1 VPGLP
6 PGFYARW
13 RAQNE
18 SRLLL
23 RERDGTHPPERL
35 LQSVWHHQRLQRD
48 QLQTVDGRTVRVLHP
63 GFWNHEA
70 GPDFRGAVVQIGREK
85 ARSGDI
91 EIDLERRNW
100 KAHQHHGNPAFAN
113 VVLHVVWNAGPGGPN
128 ALPTLALEPFLDA
141 PLNEMQSWAGSAAA
155 PIWPEALQGACCAP
169 LGRLTPEQ
177 SGGLLQ
183 QAALVRFQRKALELE
198 IRARQAGW
206 EQALWEGLFRALG
219 YKQNI
224 WPMQR
229 VAELLPRLNEPGQ
242 SLPAWQARLFGV
254 SGFLG
259 EAHEKSRQHEYIQTL
274 WDHWWRDREKFD
286 EDVLPKT
293 LWRLNGL
300 RPANQPQRRLALAA
314 HWLAWQNFPAR
325 LEGWFTTGPA
335 AAPPP
340 QSLLACL
347 LPPQDDFWSRHWSF
361 QSPRLAKPQPLL
373 GESRAT
379 DLAVNVILPWF
390 WTRARAGRNERLT
403 ELAEERFLAWPAAQD
418 NSLLRLARQ
427 RLLGRQTA
435 GCVKSAASQQGLLQ
449 IVRDFCDHSNAVCA
463 DCSFPDVVGQLLGEG
478 QSVNKRNQDSGG
490 RNQEA

>member
-1 VPGLP
+1 VPGLRP
-6 PGFYARW
+6 DFYAQW

-23 RERDGTHPPERL
+23 RERGGPHPPERL

-48 QLQTVDGRTVRVLHP
+48 RLLTLDGRPVRVLHP

-70 GPDFRGAVVQIGREK
+70 GPDFRGAVVQIGQEE

-91 EIDLERRNW
+91 EIDLARRNW
-100 KAHQHHGNPAFAN
+100 QAHHHQGNPAFAN
-113 VVLHVVWNAGPGGPN
+113 VILHVVWSDGPGASHP
-128 ALPTLALEPFLDA
+128 LPTLALEKFLDTA
-141 PLNEMQSWAGSAAA
+141 LNEMQSWAGSAAA
-155 PIWPEALQGACCAP
+155 AIWPEALRGACSAP

-183 QAALVRFQRKALELE
+183 QAALVRFQRKGLELE

-219 YKQNI
+219 YKQNV

-229 VAELLPRLNEPGQ
+229 VAELLPRLGEAVRSP
-242 SLPAWQARLFGV
+242 LEWQARLFGV

-259 EAHEKSRQHEYIQTL
+259 AAHEKSRDHEYLQNL
-274 WDHWWRDREKFD
+274 WDHWWRDRERFQ
-286 EDVLPKT
+286 EVVLPKT
-293 LWRLNGL
+293 LWRLSGL

-314 HWLAWQNFPAR
+314 HWLASKNFPGT
-325 LEGWFTTGPA
+325 LENWFTKEA
-335 AAPPP
+335 ADIFLP
-340 QSLLACL
+340 QSLLSCL
-347 LPPQDDFWSRHWSF
+347 QPPQDEFWSRHWSF

-373 GESRAT
+373 GEARAT
-379 DLAVNVILPWF
+379 DLAINVILPWF
-390 WTRARAGRNERLT
+390 WIRARAGRNERLT
-403 ELAEERFLAWPAAQD
+403 RLAEERFFAWPAAQD

-427 RLLGRQTA
+427 RLLGRQPA
-435 GCVKSAASQQGLLQ
+435 GGAQSAASQQGLLQ

-463 DCSFPDVVGQLLGEG
+463 DCSFPDVVRHLLEE
-478 QSVNKRNQDSGG
+478 KT
-490 RNQEA
+490 EI